1 METATFF
8 TTPELFRNWLDAHH
22 DKSNEL
28 WVGYYKIATKIPSIT
43 WPESVD
49 EALCYGWI
57 DGLRRRIDEKSY
69 MIRFTPRRK
78 NSHWSKVNLAKIKML
93 ITEGR
98 LKPAGKAIYEKRNV
112 AKIARSAHEQKDIRL
127 KTEFE
132 KQFQI
137 NQKAWDYFS
146 NRTASYRKQCT
157 WWIMS
162 AKKESTSIKRLNI
175 LIDCSEKELAI
186 PQLRRS

>member
-8 TTPELFRNWLDAHH
+8 TDPESFRSWLGAHH
-22 DKSNEL
+22 DKTDEL
-28 WVGYYKIATKIPSIT
+28 WVGYYKKATKTPSIT

-78 NSHWSKVNLAKIKML
+78 NSHWSKINLAKIVALMA
-93 ITEGR
+93 EGR
-98 LKPAGKAIYEKRNV
+98 LQPPGKAIYEKRNL
-112 AKIARSAHEQKDIRL
+112 ANIARTAYERKEIRL
-127 KTEFE
+127 KPEFE

-146 NRTASYRKQCT
+146 KRTAPYRKQCT

-162 AKKESTSIKRLNI
+162 AKRESTRIKRLNI